1 MFRAAGRRF
10 GPILE
15 LASEPSVLPAKA
27 GAPPS
32 PPLSTLR
39 LAYGLPQHATLPAV
53 DTTEGGAAP
62 NGPKPHLG
70 LRATSLLGKVSV
82 LGDMGEGWGRKAYY
96 PKQTVGQTYLTLDRV
111 EPSRRP
117 IKIGGGRALVRI
129 GWG

>member
-1 MFRAAGRRF
+1 M
-10 GPILE
+10 
-15 LASEPSVLPAKA
+15 
-27 GAPPS
+27 
-32 PPLSTLR
+32 
-39 LAYGLPQHATLPAV
+39 

-82 LGDMGEGWGRKAYY
+82 LGDRGEGWGRKAYY

-117 IKIGGGRALVRI
+117 INIGGYAGSEDGEGGCSRAKQYR
-129 GWG
+129 